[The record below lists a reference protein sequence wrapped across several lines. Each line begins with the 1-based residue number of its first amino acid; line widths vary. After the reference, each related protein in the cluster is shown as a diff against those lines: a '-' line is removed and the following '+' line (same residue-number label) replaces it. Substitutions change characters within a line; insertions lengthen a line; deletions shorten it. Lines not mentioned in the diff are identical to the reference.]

1 MAVQV
6 KIDEMDG
13 CPGYLEWLMG
23 KITGELS
30 DEIGKNGK
38 NGKDTPQSRLGKE
51 LDTPQRRPYS
61 ELCRMLFG
69 VDFRCME
76 ETAAGKEDM
85 IRAADAMELRRRYAE
100 ETGDF
105 LGKSEREIDRIWK
118 SVHGKCSVLE
128 LILQLAI
135 QIDRMVNED
144 EPEAMV
150 PDLFWILIRNLGV
163 DSLENEDEIRAKL
176 DVFMDRKYGSDG
188 VGGGLFP
195 LGKGVKKG
203 SKDQREVGIW
213 YQMNAW
219 LSEHLDDEEHFRMS
233 DFE

>member
-13 CPGYLEWLMG
+13 CPGYLEWLVHKTG
-23 KITGELS
+23 KISEES
-30 DEIGKNGK
+30 AVEIEK
-38 NGKDTPQSRLGKE
+38 NGKDIPQSGLGKE
-51 LDTPQRRPYS
+51 HNAPQRRPYG
-61 ELCRMLFG
+61 ELCRVLFG
-69 VDFRCME
+69 VDFRCSE
-76 ETAAGKEDM
+76 ETAAGKEDE
-85 IRAADAMELRRRYAE
+85 IRATDAMELRRRYAE

-163 DSLENEDEIRAKL
+163 DLLENEDEIRAKL

-195 LGKGVKKG
+195 LKRIPKTGA
-203 SKDQREVGIW
+203 KDQREVGIW

>member
-13 CPGYLEWLMG
+13 CPGYLEWLVSKTG
-23 KITGELS
+23 KVSEES
-30 DEIGKNGK
+30 AVEIGKNGK
-38 NGKDTPQSRLGKE
+38 NGKDA
-51 LDTPQRRPYS
+51 PQRRPYG
-61 ELCRMLFG
+61 ELCKVLFG
-69 VDFRCME
+69 VDFRCSE

-150 PDLFWILIRNLGV
+150 PDLFWILIRNLGA

-188 VGGGLFP
+188 VGGGLLP
-195 LGKGVKKG
+195 LGKSVKKG